1 MNNFT
6 ANLSRFFILILLQV
20 FVFNYVQWFGFLNP
34 VVYLLFLILLPLE
47 IPKSVQY
54 ILAFITGFMVDLFL
68 KTYGIQAFACALMT
82 FFRPYIIL
90 ILNGFKPL
98 EAGIKPV
105 PGVKDFAW
113 ILVYTFLLV
122 FVQQL
127 TVTILEIFR
136 WVEWWRIIWIS
147 AVNTLF
153 TTFIILC
160 IEYIFYAGKNK
171 KSNH

>member
-1 MNNFT
+1 MNKLTSNI
-6 ANLSRFFILILLQV
+6 SRFFILILLQV

-54 ILAFITGFMVDLFL
+54 ILAFVTGLIVDAFL
-68 KTYGIQAFACALMT
+68 STYGIQAFACVLMV

-90 ILNGFKPL
+90 ILNGLKPL
-98 EAGIKPV
+98 EAGVKPV
-105 PGVKDFAW
+105 PGVKDFGW
-113 ILVYTFLLV
+113 ILVYTLLLV

-127 TVTILEIFR
+127 TVTILETFQ
-136 WVEWWRIIWIS
+136 WVDWWRILWTS
-147 AVNTLF
+147 VVNTLF

-160 IEYIFYAGKNK
+160 VEYIFYAGKGK
-171 KSNH
+171 

>member
-1 MNNFT
+1 MNKFT
-6 ANLSRFFILILLQV
+6 ANFSRFFVLMLLQV

-47 IPKSVQY
+47 MPKSVQY
-54 ILAFITGFMVDLFL
+54 LLAFVTGFIMDAFL
-68 KTYGIQAFACALMT
+68 RTYGIQAFACVLMM
-82 FFRPYIIL
+82 FLRPYIIL

-98 EAGIKPV
+98 ETGLQPV

-127 TVTILEIFR
+127 TVTILETFQWID
-136 WVEWWRIIWIS
+136 WWRILWTS
-147 AVNTLF
+147 AANALF

-160 IEYIFYAGKNK
+160 IEYIFYAPRRK
-171 KSNH
+171 